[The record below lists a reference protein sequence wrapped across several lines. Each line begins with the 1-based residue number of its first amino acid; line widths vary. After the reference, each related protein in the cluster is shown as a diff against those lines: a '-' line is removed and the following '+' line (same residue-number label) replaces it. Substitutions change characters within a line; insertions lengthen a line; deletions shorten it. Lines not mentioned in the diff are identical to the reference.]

1 MDSKNKEINDDLRE
15 IANFTKSKLPK
26 GYGFITFAFEF
37 GDNEGRR
44 MMYISNADRKDAHKA
59 LREYLD
65 TINDNNYG
73 KDI

>member
-1 MDSKNKEINDDLRE
+1 MNNDKTVNDNLRE
-15 IANFTKSKLPK
+15 IADFTKSKLPN

-37 GDNEGRR
+37 GDRDNRR

-59 LREYLD
+59 LKEYLD
-65 TINDNNYG
+65 TVNDSNYG